1 MIRELPVRALGR
13 AVKEWQMRSFAGLA
27 GRTKAEAPRIELK
40 YGDSGLRFVVP
51 SGTIGELIRQP
62 QSLHLDSW
70 ELAAYLQQLEEEE
83 FASLG
88 PEGLSATWAS
98 LYRLRGLSQHAT
110 SLPLLGLPR
119 LFEGRPGLSSAG
131 ALDDAN
137 FSVYLD
143 GWYEDTGNRVHAQ
156 VERRGAVVRVGCED
170 YLLSEA
176 AWLLLEAV
184 QAYARLTAAERTRE
198 RNFREWGSI
207 RRLALQAGARLD
219 HFLDRTVVL
228 TPQTL
233 RLQLQ
238 RTDVCDTPV
247 IEIRPGFA
255 DAPETWLDVFD
266 QGESVLTRYDLNLPQ
281 GGIVHIVVEPT
292 VRQVLEV
299 IKGMPG
305 RRVAGA
311 KAQAF
316 LHNPYALLGEEVAS
330 VLPPEEFEAARSG
343 AGLDTIEA
351 PAAILPKPRPLITE
365 RSVYDIAGYAPRVQG
380 IGAAQRVYSPYIV
393 RTGEAT
399 HWLPDKVEVGVS
411 FALPG
416 SNQTL
421 LLPFTKED
429 QQAFAKLLSD
439 AERSVRTEI
448 EWPGLPTPIDIV
460 EAKALKADIDRALE
474 DVAAGKW
481 QEAAP
486 GSADESDKGRAPVP
500 ILLIPHNIET
510 VGYSEERRSV
520 LAENQQPLEKPHS
533 LQADLLDHQKQGV
546 QWLQHLWRCSPTHAR
561 GALLADDMGLGKT
574 LQLLTLLA
582 GVFARAPASPPA
594 LVVAPVTLL
603 DNWTR
608 EISRFFRPGTFRVLT
623 LYGQGLKNLRARPDE
638 IDQPLRQLGL
648 TRFLRPGWR
657 ADCQLVL
664 TTYETLRDYEFS
676 LARELWSVLICDE
689 AQKIKSPA
697 ALVTQAAKAMN
708 AQFKIASTGT
718 PVENSLTDLWC
729 LFDFVQ
735 PGLLG
740 ALNEFG
746 RKYKRPIE
754 AKTVREEQ
762 ALEELNKLF
771 APQVLRRT
779 KCEVASLPAK
789 IEDRNC
795 RDLRLSPL
803 QRRLYA
809 AALSAHRQKIKAC
822 DKQKV
827 GQAMLGMLQHLR
839 LLCAHPVWPGQTVD
853 TTQPMSQALVD
864 SPKLSWLMGVLEGI
878 RRKGEKVIIFTELRE
893 IQRVVQHYIG
903 EQFGQRPV
911 VINGSSETRPEKDQS
926 RQRLIDQFQAEEGF
940 GVIIL
945 STQAVGFGLNIQK
958 ANHVIHYTRC
968 WNPAKEDQATDRVY
982 RIGQAK
988 KVTVYYPTVRAE
1000 DYVTF
1005 EERLGE
1011 LLTRKRDLAAKTW
1024 LNGAEDIDL
1033 NQLAELK
1040 ADGSGLDFLAKILGE
1055 EEIRTIQGYELESLC
1070 ALLWGKQG
1078 FHTYQTPLSGD
1089 GGVDV
1094 VGLRGH
1100 DGVLIQCKA
1109 SSNQCQALGW
1119 GAIKDVSAGA
1129 KAYMAKH
1136 EAVRFTRIAVTNQ
1149 RFNKSA
1155 KIQAALL
1162 GVRLIER
1169 QDLLA
1174 LLDAHPVTVG
1184 ELASSGLQ

>member
-1 MIRELPVRALGR
+1 MPAL
-13 AVKEWQMRSFAGLA
+13 L
-27 GRTKAEAPRIELK
+27 
-40 YGDSGLRFVVP
+40 
-51 SGTIGELIRQP
+51 ELIRKKA
-62 QSLHLDSW
+62 SDRVWSRGV
-70 ELAAYLQQLEEEE
+70 ELARRECVLPARGDEDELNFKVMVPGAGQAFEVQLWPQDKDWACDCDGPDPCVHICAAAIWNTQRIAHGSAPGDAPAGERPGPKVARFAYRCRREANALVLDRLLVMDQVETVRNEGPVASIKTGLPLLIEDCDREVERALSFHFGGRIPKEAAHRVWDALQGANELTLDGEPVQSSGQPVIPIGRVEDDGKGFKVRIVRDRAITEV
-83 FASLG
+83 LG
-88 PEGLSATWAS
+88 SGSVLCGDTIRPIGDGGLSPEKRQLLTRGVNFPPEEVGRLVAETIPTLRQSIPVEVRTARLPTGEAQRPRLLIETWGSQEELVVKPRLVYGTPPSAEVERGELKLLGGMVPIRDEPAERKLVRS
-98 LYRLRGLSQHAT
+98 LADGLQLALGIERRLRGEEAVRFAAALAQYQGGSRG
-110 SLPLLGLPR
+110 SV
-119 LFEGRPGLSSAG
+119 
-131 ALDDAN
+131 ALD
-137 FSVYLD
+137 
-143 GWYEDTGNRVHAQ
+143 
-156 VERRGAVVRVGCED
+156 GA
-170 YLLSEA
+170 A
-176 AWLLLEAV
+176 
-184 QAYARLTAAERTRE
+184 
-198 RNFREWGSI
+198 
-207 RRLALQAGARLD
+207 
-219 HFLDRTVVL
+219 H
-228 TPQTL
+228 
-233 RLQLQ
+233 
-238 RTDVCDTPV
+238 
-247 IEIRPGFA
+247 
-255 DAPETWLDVFD
+255 
-266 QGESVLTRYDLNLPQ
+266 
-281 GGIVHIVVEPT
+281 
-292 VRQVLEV
+292 RQF
-299 IKGMPG
+299 
-305 RRVAGA
+305 RRVASLTPDVRIEGDKLFVSFKGA
-311 KAQAF
+311 E
-316 LHNPYALLGEEVAS
+316 GEADAS
-330 VLPPEEFEAARSG
+330 RV
-343 AGLDTIEA
+343 IEA
-351 PAAILPKPRPLITE
+351 WQEGSELAPLVGGGWAPIPHEWLAAH
-365 RSVYDIAGYAPRVQG
+365 G
-380 IGAAQRVYSPYIV
+380 QRV
-393 RTGEAT
+393 
-399 HWLPDKVEVGVS
+399 
-411 FALPG
+411 
-416 SNQTL
+416 
-421 LLPFTKED
+421 
-429 QQAFAKLLSD
+429 
-439 AERSVRTEI
+439 
-448 EWPGLPTPIDIV
+448 
-460 EAKALKADIDRALE
+460 
-474 DVAAGKW
+474 
-481 QEAAP
+481 
-486 GSADESDKGRAPVP
+486 
-500 ILLIPHNIET
+500 
-510 VGYSEERRSV
+510 
-520 LAENQQPLEKPHS
+520 
-533 LQADLLDHQKQGV
+533 ADLLAAREANTGKV
-546 QWLQHLWRCSPTHAR
+546 AR
-561 GALLADDMGLGKT
+561 GAIFDLARLSAELDQPVPPGLEELRTLVGDFAGIPTAPLPEDLRATLRPYQQQGVDWLRFLQRAGLGGILADDMGLGKT

-623 LYGQGLKNLRARPDE
+623 LYGQGLKDLRARPDE

-708 AQFKIASTGT
+708 ARFKIASTGT

-779 KCEVASLPAK
+779 KSEVASLPAK
-789 IEDRNC
+789 IEDKNC
-795 RDLRLSPL
+795 RELRLSPL

-809 AALSAHRQKIKAC
+809 AALSAHRQKIEAC

-839 LLCAHPVWPGQTVD
+839 LLCAHPVWLGQTVD

-864 SPKLSWLMGVLEGI
+864 SPKLSWLMGALEGI

-926 RQRLIDQFQAEEGF
+926 RQRLIDQFQAQEGF

-988 KVTVYYPTVRAE
+988 EVTVYYPTVRAE

-1011 LLTRKRDLAAKTW
+1011 LLTSKRDLAAKTW

-1040 ADGSGLDFLAKILGE
+1040 ADGSGLEFLAKILGE